1 MLAKQ
6 SNSAGFRNRVNF
18 DFQFLH
24 IARFS
29 LRRITIDFLVNT
41 LNVLLLG
48 RVPSLTLGYGTLR
61 ILPKPRQSTDF
72 FFILKKIINIRVLNV
87 LFPFVERENS
97 LSGHPT
103 YLWVTLLLKY
113 IGQRVQSWDNIKG
126 FIEIEIFYVPSSF
139 FILFFFI
146 LQVAFKFA
154 LEAYYL

>member
-41 LNVLLLG
+41 LNVVLLG

-72 FFILKKIINIRVLNV
+72 FFILKKIINIRG
-87 LFPFVERENS
+87 FKSFIPFLERENS

-103 YLWVTLLLKY
+103 YLWVTLLLKIY
-113 IGQRVQSWDNIKG
+113 WAESAKLEQHKRVYRNWDFLCTK
-126 FIEIEIFYVPSSF
+126 
-139 FILFFFI
+139 FFF
-146 LQVAFKFA
+146 
-154 LEAYYL
+154 